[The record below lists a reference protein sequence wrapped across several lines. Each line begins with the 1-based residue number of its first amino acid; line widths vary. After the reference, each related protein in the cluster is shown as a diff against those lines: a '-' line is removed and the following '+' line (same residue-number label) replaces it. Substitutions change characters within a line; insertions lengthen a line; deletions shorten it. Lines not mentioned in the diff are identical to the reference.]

1 MEFLKHN
8 RTYIG
13 IVLFLA
19 AGFWV
24 YMTYF
29 TGGSSKDLLVES
41 SASPL
46 SQDVL
51 ITLSNINTI
60 KLDASIFSD
69 PVFTSLSDYSV
80 AIPPEVAGRR
90 NPFAPF

>member
-1 MEFLKHN
+1 MDFLKKN
-8 RTYIG
+8 RMYIG
-13 IVLFLA
+13 IVLLLA

-29 TGGSSKDLLVES
+29 TGSSGELLTS
-41 SASPL
+41 NASSPL

-51 ITLSNINTI
+51 LTLSNLNTL
-60 KLDASIFSD
+60 KLDDSIFSD

-80 AIPPEVAGRR
+80 AIPPEAAGRR

>member
-1 MEFLKHN
+1 MDFLKKN
-8 RTYIG
+8 RMYIG
-13 IVLFLA
+13 IVLLLA

-29 TGGSSKDLLVES
+29 TGSSGELLTS
-41 SASPL
+41 NTSSPL

-51 ITLSNINTI
+51 LTLSNLNTL
-60 KLDASIFSD
+60 KLDDSIFSD

-80 AIPPEVAGRR
+80 AIPPEAAGRR